1 MTLPP
6 ADSGYRILMTSQ
18 HTLESDVVYLLFKVI
33 LEDKTGLAL
42 ILPQVLMATQAL
54 ANIFEGLD
62 FPQAD
67 IGILRTA
74 SHIEDL
80 LIEDRTEGKV
90 PHRVHMTQ
98 EGELV
103 LKDLLVG

>member
-1 MTLPP
+1 M
-6 ADSGYRILMTSQ
+6 ASQ
-18 HTLESDVVYLLFKVI
+18 YTLESDVVDFLFKVI

-42 ILPQVLMATQAL
+42 ILSQVLMAPQAL
-54 ANIFEGLD
+54 ADIFERLD
-62 FPQAD
+62 FPQTD
-67 IGILRTA
+67 IGILRAA

-80 LIEDRTEGKV
+80 LIEDGTEGKV
-90 PHRVHMTQ
+90 PQRVHMTQ